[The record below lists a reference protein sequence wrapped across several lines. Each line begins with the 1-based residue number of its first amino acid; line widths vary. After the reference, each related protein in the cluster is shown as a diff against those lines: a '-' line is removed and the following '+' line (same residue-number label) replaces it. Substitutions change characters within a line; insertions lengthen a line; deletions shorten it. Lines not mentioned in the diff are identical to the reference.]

1 MGMCDALHAAL
12 FACVEQGEGELLTP
26 CDLTINSIHRDQD
39 EPVAVKDGD
48 SYGVCKLSMLASLSD
63 ASLARRATTL
73 LLACLRTT
81 GTLKVISEVPRK
93 ERYMIDLYTKLGFT
107 QMSEN
112 GEPLDS
118 GDDSPSHHESENLSP
133 DSVIMFRRY

>member
-1 MGMCDALHAAL
+1 
-12 FACVEQGEGELLTP
+12 
-26 CDLTINSIHRDQD
+26 
-39 EPVAVKDGD
+39 
-48 SYGVCKLSMLASLSD
+48 MLASLSD

-112 GEPLDS
+112 GEALDS
-118 GDDSPSHHESENLSP
+118 PEDSPSNHESGNFSP
-133 DSVIMFRRY
+133 ESLIMFRRY

>member
-1 MGMCDALHAAL
+1 MG
-12 FACVEQGEGELLTP
+12 
-26 CDLTINSIHRDQD
+26 TINSIHRDQ
-39 EPVAVKDGD
+39 ESVPVKDGD

-93 ERYMIDLYTKLGFT
+93 ERYMMDLYTKLGFT
-107 QMSEN
+107 TMSEM
-112 GEPLDS
+112 G
-118 GDDSPSHHESENLSP
+118 SPWTAEKIP
-133 DSVIMFRRY
+133 PAIMSRRMGVSIQ